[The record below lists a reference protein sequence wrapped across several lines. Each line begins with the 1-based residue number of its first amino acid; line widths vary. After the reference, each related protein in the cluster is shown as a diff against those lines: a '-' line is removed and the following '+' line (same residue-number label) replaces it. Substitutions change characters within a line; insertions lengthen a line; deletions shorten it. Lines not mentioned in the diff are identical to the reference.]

1 MISILDYGAGNLR
14 SVENT
19 LGAIGCEYEIV
30 RSVEGLEAATK
41 VILPGVGHYGQIMR
55 SLAASGLREPLIAS
69 IRKGT
74 PFLGICIGMQ
84 SLFTRSEEDNEV
96 EGFGLFS
103 GVVKRFAEEQRVPHM
118 GWNEIVPLKD
128 CLLLRGLA
136 PRPYVY
142 FAHSYY
148 APLIA
153 ATGAQCEYG
162 VPYTALLEESNVYG
176 VQFHPEKSGPVGMQ
190 VVKNFVELA

>member
-19 LGAIGCEYEIV
+19 LSAIGCEYEIV
-30 RSVEGLEAATK
+30 RDVDRLLSAAK
-41 VILPGVGHYGQIMR
+41 IILPGVGHYGQIMR
-55 SLAASGLREPLIAS
+55 SLSTSGLREPLIEK
-69 IRKGT
+69 IRQGA

-84 SLFTRSEEDNEV
+84 SLFTKSEEDDAV
-96 EGFGLFS
+96 EGFGLFD
-103 GVVKRFAEEQRVPHM
+103 GVVKRFAADQRVPHM
-118 GWNEIVPLKD
+118 GWNQIVPRKD
-128 CLLLRGLA
+128 CLLLRGLDEK
-136 PRPYVY
+136 PYVY

-148 APLIA
+148 APIIT

-162 VPYTALLEESNVYG
+162 VPYTALLEQDNVYG